1 MKSRR
6 RTLDDTYPSATH
18 AILAVDDSGIQKLK
32 PVKKRQSDI
41 RGKVVKRRF
50 LRPKVSIVYM
60 AGMAKRKLMM
70 PNPRDADR
78 ALISERFACKK
89 TSEE

>member
-1 MKSRR
+1 
-6 RTLDDTYPSATH
+6 
-18 AILAVDDSGIQKLK
+18 VEDSGIQKLK

-41 RGKVVKRRF
+41 RGNVVNRRF
-50 LRPKVSIVYM
+50 LLPKVSIVYT

-70 PNPRDADR
+70 PNPKDAER
-78 ALISERFACKK
+78 ALISERFACKN